1 LRKTVARA
9 LQRGCYR
16 IHNKKIELLPLR
28 GSTDITGSLSKGEKT
43 MLSYTTYKL
52 VHLVGIFVL
61 LSGVAGLW
69 TLELFSDSAGYAK
82 ARKGLMAMHGI
93 AIFVVLFGAFG
104 TLARLGIDF
113 PWPPWIWLKIGI
125 WVVLGGLPALL
136 SRSSGASKVLFLIAP
151 LLAAVAAWAAINQ
164 VGG

>member
-1 LRKTVARA
+1 L
-9 LQRGCYR
+9 
-16 IHNKKIELLPLR
+16 
-28 GSTDITGSLSKGEKT
+28 
-43 MLSYTTYKL
+43 LSYTTYKL
-52 VHLVGIFVL
+52 VHLVGVFVL
-61 LSGVAGLW
+61 LSGIAGLW
-69 TLELFSDSAGYAK
+69 TLGSFSDSPGYAK

-93 AIFVVLFGAFG
+93 AIFIVLFGAFG
-104 TLARLGIDF
+104 ALVQLRIDF

-151 LLAAVAAWAAINQ
+151 LLAAVAAWAAINK

>member
-1 LRKTVARA
+1 
-9 LQRGCYR
+9 
-16 IHNKKIELLPLR
+16 
-28 GSTDITGSLSKGEKT
+28 

-69 TLELFSDSAGYAK
+69 TLELFSDSPGYAK
-82 ARKGLMAMHGI
+82 ARKGLMSMHGI
-93 AIFVVLFGAFG
+93 ALFIVLFGAFG
-104 TLARLGIDF
+104 TLAQLGIGF

-125 WVVLGGLPALL
+125 WVVLGGLPVLL
-136 SRSSGASKVLFLIAP
+136 SKSRSSSKVLFLIAP